1 MLRFQMFE
9 TGAQY
14 AAGKG
19 ATNRVGN
26 VNSTGVCGGPPR
38 AGQSDLRTISLRG
51 HSNLSKTIGKYGSA
65 ASHSDSFGKASLS
78 QSGLQ

>member
-38 AGQSDLRTISLRG
+38 AGQSDLRG
-51 HSNLSKTIGKYGSA
+51 HSNLSKTIGKYRSA